1 MVLARRAPSIVAL
14 LLRPEGV
21 DDGLPLLVF
30 VFVVVARKDLAD
42 VQSLFGNGTGGPRLV
57 FLTAPTQQSF
67 LLDGRTTMPN
77 DISSSG
83 GPEDHCEGTNN
94 HRLNDNNRQVTLG
107 GRRNTIL
114 VEYDCTAA
122 DAVEYEEVAPE
133 EQQHHLIAIAE
144 PAAAA
149 TAVLGGAENRNLL
162 HQLPKE
168 MRNVLAGGIA
178 GIVAKSVV
186 APVDRIKIMYQISNV
201 PFRFLDVPSVAK
213 KIIQSDGLAGLW
225 KGNTAAMIRVFPYS
239 GIQFMAFD
247 VCKQY
252 ILERRELH
260 QQELHHAHE
269 LSAANDDDHDRSD
282 HDRPQRRRH
291 QPKGGLSPTESLVA
305 GMVAG
310 SVSVLCTYPLDLT
323 RAQLAVL
330 KKTSQRQTFV
340 TILRENHLQRGVTGL
355 FRGIVPTLIGI
366 LPYSGIAFALNEQ
379 GKRQVGF
386 HRFDVP
392 D

>member
-1 MVLARRAPSIVAL
+1 
-14 LLRPEGV
+14 
-21 DDGLPLLVF
+21 
-30 VFVVVARKDLAD
+30 
-42 VQSLFGNGTGGPRLV
+42 
-57 FLTAPTQQSF
+57 
-67 LLDGRTTMPN
+67 MPN
-77 DISSSG
+77 DHPSSSG
-83 GPEDHCEGTNN
+83 SPEDDCGTNN
-94 HRLNDNNRQVTLG
+94 HNRLNDNNRQVTLG

-122 DAVEYEEVAPE
+122 DAVEYEEVAPVE
-133 EQQHHLIAIAE
+133 QEQQQHLIAIAE
-144 PAAAA
+144 PAAVA
-149 TAVLGGAENRNLL
+149 GGIENRNLL

-252 ILERRELH
+252 ILDRRERQQH
-260 QQELHHAHE
+260 QLHHAHE
-269 LSAANDDDHDRSD
+269 VSAATNDDHERSD
-282 HDRPQRRRH
+282 HDRPQKRRQ

-305 GMVAG
+305 GMIAG

-340 TILRENHLQRGVTGL
+340 TILRENHVQRGVTGL

-379 GKRQVGF
+379 GKRQVCFSSFGSARLTDSHDNYF
-386 HRFDVP
+386 SNGRNETKWKRNRYNILPIERRRPLNECSAALWPVSWP
-392 D
+392 KLLPIPLK